1 MSDRPFIVEISYEIW
16 EKDRDAYLEAMGQ
29 VRENAMEIGA
39 VGYQLYEDDDE
50 ANRLTEVMTFESWSH
65 YKRVQARPVSA
76 AMDDVYERIAA
87 CTIGGE
93 ADTTVRHLRLLE
105 V

>member
-1 MSDRPFIVEISYEIW
+1 MSNRPFVVEINYEIW
-16 EKDRDAYLEAMGQ
+16 EKDREAYLEAMAY

-39 VGYQLYEDDDE
+39 VGYLLYEDDDQP
-50 ANRLTEVMTFESWSH
+50 NRFTEVMTFESWSH

-76 AMDDVYERIAA
+76 EMDAVYERIAA
-87 CTIGGE
+87 YTIGAE

-105 V
+105 A